1 MQEREEL
8 QREREQQREAGRRR
22 RGQEQQRGWSSACRR
37 RRRHGMRG
45 RRGPLPRCGRLQ
57 ARRRTERL
65 PTISPLAIDLRAPL
79 LLPFPPFA
87 ARLDTRALRRSCA
100 RTPKSGQLVP
110 AQRPTDA
117 CCARG
122 PDRSVDNYILSICH
136 RRAQEARWR
145 AQPGA
150 AKYRETAHSRSA
162 ATRRSTG
169 LPLRRPGNWISSTG
183 GGGAVPPLRGDALRL
198 KIIQLRLAMIAEFSC
213 RNRFFCART
222 SHFSWSVLASATRSA
237 NPLVKRA
244 DFDRPASGTERVG
257 GLGERK
263 RLSGRSTEQG
273 DRRARGQQARAHL
286 GTDSHPEGQYRIPL
300 HRGPA
305 PCMLLRRARA
315 RWQKGSTRTDELL
328 VKGVRELVRA
338 STLKRLLRSPF
349 SGSPG
354 YTSKCTVVQ

>member
-37 RRRHGMRG
+37 RRRHGLRG
-45 RRGPLPRCGRLQ
+45 RRGPPPRCGRLQ

-87 ARLDTRALRRSCA
+87 ARLDARALRRSCA

-136 RRAQEARWR
+136 RRAQEARRR

-263 RLSGRSTEQG
+263 RLSGRSTEELVVSRPARIWVQIHTPKG
-273 DRRARGQQARAHL
+273 SIESPCIADPRRACCSGARARGGKKVAR
-286 GTDSHPEGQYRIPL
+286 G
-300 HRGPA
+300 
-305 PCMLLRRARA
+305 
-315 RWQKGSTRTDELL
+315 RTN
-328 VKGVRELVRA
+328 
-338 STLKRLLRSPF
+338 
-349 SGSPG
+349 
-354 YTSKCTVVQ
+354 Y